1 MLIFTLTTSASGL
14 ISRLFFFFCI
24 LRALSGGLMLFQRT
38 LASPGRHI
46 TSQGWFWPG
55 SCSVVGRFSRFAS
68 VTLPEPVDAALY
80 QVVLDLARPLF
91 VTNFSSRSGNIPGTL
106 VGTFSNSSSG
116 TWPRPVD
123 AALHKGVLDL
133 ARSTIGTNSIFR
145 SGDLTSPVGWCWWKL
160 SIRVADV
167 ALSSGRKHW
176 P

>member
-14 ISRLFFFFCI
+14 ISRLIFCI

-38 LASPGRHI
+38 LASPGRHS
-46 TSQGWFWPG
+46 TSQGWPG
-55 SCSVVGRFSRFAS
+55 SCSVVGRFSRFAG
-68 VTLPEPVDAALY
+68 VTLPAPVDAALY

-91 VTNFSSRSGNIPGTL
+91 VTNFSSRSGNIPGSL

-116 TWPRPVD
+116 TWPCPVD
-123 AALHKGVLDL
+123 AALHKDVLDL

-145 SGDLTSPVGWCWWKL
+145 GGDLTSPVGWCWLKL